1 MGGAFLR
8 GHRHPW
14 LAGRP
19 GGASARGRWQG
30 QLADQ
35 PDPARPHARSELLCA
50 GGDADALRYG
60 YAQEQPDAISDAN
73 AVAFRLGVH
82 VGNRCGLR
90 LGDSMPIADRHG
102 DAVTIAKR

>member
-1 MGGAFLR
+1 MGGACLR

-35 PDPARPHARSELLCA
+35 PDPARPHARSKLLCTRR
-50 GGDADALRYG
+50 DADALRHD
-60 YAQEQPDAISDAN
+60 YAQEQPDAVSDAN
-73 AVAFRLGVH
+73 AVAFRQSVD
-82 VGNRCGLR
+82 VGNPCGLR
-90 LGDSMPIADRHG
+90 LGHSMPIADRHG